1 MATPN
6 AKAETLERKWYVV
19 NAEEAVLG
27 RLATRVATIL
37 RGKHKPTFTPHVDCG
52 DFVVITNAQAVKTTG
67 KKEEKKIYW
76 KHTGFVGGEKT
87 IDLGKQRAEHPER
100 IILSAVKGMLPRGP
114 LGRKMIKKLK
124 VYADATHQ
132 HQAQNPTELKF

>member
-6 AKAETLERKWYVV
+6 AKAETLVRKWYVV
-19 NAEEAVLG
+19 NAEDAVLG
-27 RLATRVATIL
+27 RMATRIATIL
-37 RGKHKPTFTPHVDCG
+37 RGKHKPTYTPHVDCG
-52 DFVVITNAQAVKTTG
+52 DFVIVTNAKVVKTTG

-100 IILSAVKGMLPRGP
+100 IIVSAIKGMLPRGP

-124 VYADATHQ
+124 VYADGNHQ